1 MNNKRIVI
9 ASCGSGSGKTIIS
22 TGIMG
27 ALYKKGL
34 KVQGFK
40 IGPDYIDTTFHEKIT
55 KRNSRNLDAYLM
67 NEDTLK
73 YLYYKN
79 SSDADISI
87 IEGVMGLYDGYGKTS
102 FASTAHCAKILKAP
116 VILVMDIKGMSL
128 SSAAVVKGFVDF
140 DKDIDIKGI
149 ILNKIKTKSQ
159 FEFFKSMIEEN
170 TKINVLGFLPQ
181 IDDLNIKSRHLG
193 LFKADEIKDFD
204 FYMENII
211 DNINKN
217 IDLNTLLDISSKC
230 DNIVVKDMK
239 PEKYK
244 NYFKGIKIAVPFD
257 NAFNFYYKDNF
268 ELMEYMGCEIE
279 FFNSFSDNIL
289 KDICGIYIGGGY
301 PELYAKEL
309 SENKVL
315 LNSIKTAAEN
325 NMPVYGECGGLMY
338 IMEYIDNYKM
348 TGCIKGS
355 TAMGKGLKHFGYVCI
370 DIEKD
375 CILGKKGQSFK
386 AHEFHYSYEATE
398 SETAFNVSKSKG
410 MSWKSGYI
418 YKNVLASYP
427 HIHFWS
433 EPQILANFLQSCK
446 NYKNKREV

>member
-159 FEFFKSMIEEN
+159 FEFF
-170 TKINVLGFLPQ
+170 
-181 IDDLNIKSRHLG
+181 
-193 LFKADEIKDFD
+193 
-204 FYMENII
+204 
-211 DNINKN
+211 
-217 IDLNTLLDISSKC
+217 
-230 DNIVVKDMK
+230 
-239 PEKYK
+239 
-244 NYFKGIKIAVPFD
+244 
-257 NAFNFYYKDNF
+257 
-268 ELMEYMGCEIE
+268 
-279 FFNSFSDNIL
+279 
-289 KDICGIYIGGGY
+289 
-301 PELYAKEL
+301 
-309 SENKVL
+309 
-315 LNSIKTAAEN
+315 
-325 NMPVYGECGGLMY
+325 
-338 IMEYIDNYKM
+338 
-348 TGCIKGS
+348 
-355 TAMGKGLKHFGYVCI
+355 
-370 DIEKD
+370 
-375 CILGKKGQSFK
+375 
-386 AHEFHYSYEATE
+386 
-398 SETAFNVSKSKG
+398 
-410 MSWKSGYI
+410 
-418 YKNVLASYP
+418 
-427 HIHFWS
+427 
-433 EPQILANFLQSCK
+433 
-446 NYKNKREV
+446 